1 MSPEEAVEKFGA
13 DMTLVRLKRILR
25 CAECGER
32 GRDRMIDVRGS
43 TQDFHAAI
51 ERDKHQRNMI
61 LYGEE
66 QAELMRRPSPSRH
79 SFTLDRPP
87 KG

>member
-1 MSPEEAVEKFGA
+1 
-13 DMTLVRLKRILR
+13 MTLVRLKRILR

-32 GRDRMIDVRGS
+32 GKDHMIDVRGS
-43 TQDFHAAI
+43 SVDFYAAM

-66 QAELMRRPSPSRH
+66 QAELMRRPGRSRH
-79 SFTLDRPP
+79 SFTVGPPP
-87 KG
+87 KD